1 MRIHKISLSGA
12 FSTAVLMMAAI
23 AGFGLVMPARGMD
36 RLNTKSADNSL
47 AEQVRHQ
54 LVMLPYFSVFD
65 DLQYEIKNGGEV
77 VLTGEVTRPTLRSDA
92 EKVVSRV
99 AGVEK
104 VNDKIQVLP
113 LSPFDDHIR
122 MATFRAVYNN
132 DQLVRYALQAV
143 PPIHIIVDNGRVTL
157 VGVVATQSDK
167 DVAGMMAS
175 RVFGV
180 FSVINNLTVESKQGK
195 S

>member
-1 MRIHKISLSGA
+1 MRMRKISLSGA
-12 FSTAVLMMAAI
+12 FSAVVLMMAAVV
-23 AGFGLVMPARGMD
+23 GFGLVLPARGMD
-36 RLNTKSADNSL
+36 RLNPRTADNSL

-54 LVMLPYFSVFD
+54 LVMLPHFGVFD
-65 DLQYEIKNGGEV
+65 DLRYEVKNGGEV
-77 VLTGEVTRPTLRSDA
+77 MLTGEVTRPTLRSDA
-92 EKVVSRV
+92 EKAVSRV

-104 VNDKIQVLP
+104 VDDNIQVLP
-113 LSPFDDHIR
+113 LSSFDDRIR

-157 VGVVATQSDK
+157 VGVVAKQADK

-180 FSVINNLTVESKQGK
+180 FSVTNNLTVESKKGK